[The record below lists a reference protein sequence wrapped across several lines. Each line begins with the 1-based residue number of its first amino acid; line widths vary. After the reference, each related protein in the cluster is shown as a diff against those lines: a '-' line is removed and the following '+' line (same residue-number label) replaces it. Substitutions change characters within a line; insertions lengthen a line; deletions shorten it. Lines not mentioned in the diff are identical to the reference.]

1 MSSTILEVI
10 KKQNIP
16 IKNPNEFINYLE
28 QQESNQENREIIEKL
43 KKERDVTERIQDFLR
58 DIQNINSGNNINSS
72 SVKKIAIKKFLS
84 VIKKN
89 IINYVKSLRNI
100 YKYKTDLTK
109 KIGLSNFLRA
119 YLPDIKFES
128 LTGFE
133 DLEKLIWESK
143 KEKKR
148 KSQ

>member
-84 VIKKN
+84 VTSN
-89 IINYVKSLRNI
+89 ITNR
-100 YKYKTDLTK
+100 
-109 KIGLSNFLRA
+109 
-119 YLPDIKFES
+119 
-128 LTGFE
+128 
-133 DLEKLIWESK
+133 
-143 KEKKR
+143 KR
-148 KSQ
+148 